1 MYSKKELRYEFAL
14 SNGSFDK
21 EGNDKIS
28 IDNVKSSFRVGSYGS
43 YGGVQSEIMI
53 FGLSLDRLAMLS
65 GKGIGVWTPAQ
76 DTSISVYV
84 GVNKIFSGGIFAS
97 YANMNGQPETAL
109 IMNAVAGLSLKT
121 SSSSAFSQPG
131 AVPVSTMLGA
141 ICNIF
146 GFKLNAYGIDG
157 VIAQNPNFA
166 GSPMD
171 QIRDICLAHGLR
183 YQVFDNVVTVWPEKS
198 AVDDVIPLVS
208 SESGLIGYPVFSQN
222 GITFQTQFSTLLSQ
236 GRVIELVTSLPNAS
250 GRYLLNVVEHFLSS
264 WTEGGSWHTVCQ
276 ASRMM
281 QENNQ

>member
-21 EGNDKIS
+21 KGNDKIS

-183 YQVFDNVVTVWPEKS
+183 YQIFDNVVTVWPEKS
-198 AVDDVIPLVS
+198 VVDDVVPLVS

>member
-146 GFKLNAYGIDG
+146 GFKLNAHGLDGI
-157 VIAQNPNFA
+157 IAQSPNFA

-183 YQVFDNVVTVWPEKS
+183 YQIFDNVVTVWPEKS
-198 AVDDVIPLVS
+198 AIDDVVPLVS

-222 GITFQTQFSTLLSQ
+222 GMTFQTQFSTLLSQ